1 MHTCAYLAVLHPRL
15 QTRERFI
22 WITATPLARIGTL
35 IITVISSTILI
46 VGIIIALIIVE
57 IFISIL
63 RTLAPLTS
71 EVLTILDNGLVRS
84 QDGLIW
90 GAALPLLRSCV
101 AGRLVTTVSKLEFRL
116 VHGGPLVLLLLA
128 REVAAALFQAVFMLG
143 SFPET
148 AILIAAIVMLFICAC
163 VVIVVPILVTLVQI
177 ATTLGAK
184 TVLQIKGL
192 VRILATTRN
201 HIVLRALIFVV
212 AIGIVRLTMFGAL
225 EEAATPHVLT
235 DLLLLVKR
243 DAIMLLTTL
252 SLLIC
257 RASIVKMTIITPV
270 VANPVIATPVVA
282 MGVAIPA
289 VIALPGLRAL
299 EVTTAEFLLT
309 GLDFDFE
316 RFAVVLRAAPIL
328 FFLGAFLGRSER
340 HRWGPRWHRGGD
352 FRGCLAL
359 VPIATQLIAN
369 FNLCLFISLRLTAA
383 SPASSLYKFEN
394 KTRSMLVSDN
404 TNRLQ

>member
-1 MHTCAYLAVLHPRL
+1 MTYLAVLHPCL
-15 QTRERFI
+15 QTRERVFG
-22 WITATPLARIGTL
+22 ITATPLARIGTL
-35 IITVISSTILI
+35 VITIISSTILI

-84 QDGLIW
+84 QEGLFW
-90 GAALPLLRSCV
+90 GAALPLARIT
-101 AGRLVTTVSKLEFRL
+101 ARRIVTTVSKLEFRL

-128 REVAAALFQAVFMLG
+128 REEAASFLQAVFMLG
-143 SFPET
+143 SFPEIAT
-148 AILIAAIVMLFICAC
+148 LIAAIVMLFICAC

-184 TVLQIKGL
+184 TVLRIKGL
-192 VRILATTRN
+192 VRILATARN

-225 EEAATPHVLT
+225 EEAAIPHVLT
-235 DLLLLVKR
+235 DFLLRVKR
-243 DAIMLLTTL
+243 DAIMLLTAL
-252 SLLIC
+252 SLLVS

-270 VANPVIATPVVA
+270 VANPVIANPVVA

-289 VIALPGLRAL
+289 VIALTGLRAL

-309 GLDFDFE
+309 GLDFDFK
-316 RFAVVLRAAPIL
+316 RFALVLRAAPIL
-328 FFLGAFLGRSER
+328 FFFGAFLGRNER
-340 HRWGPRWHRGGD
+340 HRWGPRRHRGGD
-352 FRGCLAL
+352 FRGCLTL

-383 SPASSLYKFEN
+383 SPASSLYKFDN

-404 TNRLQ
+404 PNRLQ